1 MTFHY
6 EVVQASVLQLAA
18 YRLCLGYATPN
29 SHASQLMYL
38 Y

>member
-6 EVVQASVLQLAA
+6 EVVQASVLQPAA
-18 YRLCLGYATPN
+18 YRSCLGYATLNLHVP
-29 SHASQLMYL
+29 QFMYL